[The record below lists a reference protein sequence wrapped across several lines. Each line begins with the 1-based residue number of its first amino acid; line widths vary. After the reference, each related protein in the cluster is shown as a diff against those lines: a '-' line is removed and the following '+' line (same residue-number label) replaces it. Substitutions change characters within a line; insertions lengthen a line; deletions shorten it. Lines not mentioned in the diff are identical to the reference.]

1 MIKHPQYSGLQTN
14 QATGY
19 WIPFKYITSLDVK
32 RGGELIF
39 SMTGGISISEDPN
52 IRFSYGAGSDEV
64 IEVTA
69 TDTDGRVMKGTSNTK
84 GS

>member
-19 WIPFKYITSLDVK
+19 WIPFKYITVMDVK

-39 SMTGGISISEDPN
+39 SMNGGISISEDPN
-52 IRFSYGAGSDEV
+52 IRFSFAPGSDET

-69 TDTDGRVMKGTSNTK
+69 TDTDNRVMKGTSATK